1 MTVYNL
7 NLPIYRNLIERM
19 FPKMEDRNYCKILR
33 QAYDDCNR
41 KNYEEHPPCAE
52 LRKMI
57 QTLECLSLE
66 PRPLHPVKT
75 KSKYM

>member
-7 NLPIYRNLIERM
+7 NLPIYRNFIERL

-33 QAYDDCNR
+33 QAYHDCSR
-41 KNYEEHPPCAE
+41 KNYEEHEPC
-52 LRKMI
+52 LQLKQMI
-57 QTLECLSLE
+57 QKLECLSLE

-75 KSKYM
+75 KSQYM

>member
-33 QAYDDCNR
+33 QAYDDCSR
-41 KNYEEHPPCAE
+41 KNFEEHPPCVE

-57 QTLECLSLE
+57 QTLECLSVE

-75 KSKYM
+75 KSNYM